1 MLPVR
6 FADGGLLDLV
16 WPPEDNSSATSDYT
30 VDDDW
35 TATPQDVQFDLY
47 SPSSPPPPP
56 SPPLPHPVF
65 LPPPPP
71 PPFKRTNSLPALEH
85 TSLLFSLPPP
95 PPSVKTEVRV
105 RRRSPKKRK
114 PETEAPVAEY
124 DNMPDLIPNAPIPF
138 TQAVEM
144 LNLAIVRNTCV
155 QWKFGT
161 CLFYGSHGEFYCCG
175 GDGAGQNVYAT
186 TLFSRQTE
194 FELYH
199 QLKLRG
205 TTGSATIQK
214 KEEGDHVKVD
224 NSIFYQK
231 LTCLFSALNLS
242 FPAADVCSYVLTEFG
257 NTRLDNNN
265 NNKNTLAHNHQ
276 RQNPNDFL
284 KYLADENAS
293 TYGYQIGSTGGK
305 FVKYTTFI
313 VPAMIRGGGG
323 GGGGKEEEEEMLLF
337 NNLITCFPLVCFV
350 QDRTEQRS
358 VAAAVSVGVDDND
371 VWEGVL
377 SGNHKKKSEEVFFLQ
392 KKEVV
397 AEQKEEEEGAE
408 EEKKKKRGRKPKT
421 PKKSKK
427 DALPASLQTLRQ
439 KVVAMLYNMM
449 TFNNNV
455 ALLRSQSRFDCEC
468 LFPNCHC
475 GKCNTITLTSSQ
487 VAIVML
493 LQHLAEE
500 ETKEEKE
507 EKEEAV
513 AFVPALF
520 ESVHQPKAKA
530 WFVPFNQQQAK
541 KKKQKQQQQ

>member
-161 CLFYGSHGEFYCCG
+161 CLFYGSH
-175 GDGAGQNVYAT
+175 
-186 TLFSRQTE
+186 
-194 FELYH
+194 
-199 QLKLRG
+199 
-205 TTGSATIQK
+205 
-214 KEEGDHVKVD
+214 
-224 NSIFYQK
+224 
-231 LTCLFSALNLS
+231 
-242 FPAADVCSYVLTEFG
+242 
-257 NTRLDNNN
+257 
-265 NNKNTLAHNHQ
+265 
-276 RQNPNDFL
+276 
-284 KYLADENAS
+284 DENAS